1 MLFLKSYSK
10 GMGEGRKMK
19 FFLAE
24 REFIRTEREKD
35 FLYVMP

>member
-24 REFIRTEREKD
+24 LEFIRTEREEN
-35 FLYVMP
+35 FVCVMV